1 MSSQAPSPLPVKR
14 LEQITADVCESVL
27 GSAEGYDHTKTAG
40 WNQAIIDKI
49 LKAVTSELEGEQRY
63 KFAINS
69 TIVQHSVPTAAPTY
83 ASTGT
88 STTDNSTAVSNT
100 EKKKAAT
107 GRRGMHSATGGYWNQ
122 ATDGMWSY
130 KYEGGDDKGFDVV
143 IMLIWI
149 GF

>member
-1 MSSQAPSPLPVKR
+1 MEPSHHRKLQKDIPLYSWLAGIHNTAR
-14 LEQITADVCESVL
+14 ETNARIT
-27 GSAEGYDHTKTAG
+27 
-40 WNQAIIDKI
+40 NRQDKI

>member
-1 MSSQAPSPLPVKR
+1 M
-14 LEQITADVCESVL
+14 
-27 GSAEGYDHTKTAG
+27 
-40 WNQAIIDKI
+40 
-49 LKAVTSELEGEQRY
+49 TSELEGEQRY

-88 STTDNSTAVSNT
+88 STTDNSTATSGT
-100 EKKKAAT
+100 EKKKSAT

>member
-1 MSSQAPSPLPVKR
+1 
-14 LEQITADVCESVL
+14 
-27 GSAEGYDHTKTAG
+27 
-40 WNQAIIDKI
+40 
-49 LKAVTSELEGEQRY
+49 LEGEQKY

-69 TIVQHSVPTAAPTY
+69 TIVQHSVPTAASTY
-83 ASTGT
+83 ASSGT
-88 STTDNSTAVSNT
+88 STEKTAESTPATSNP
-100 EKKKAAT
+100 EKKKGTT

-130 KYEGGDDKGFDVV
+130 KYDGGDDKGFDVV